1 MCKFET
7 KRRNAYNL
15 VFLSLHLHWYA
26 IIRQEEGGK
35 KGVTG
40 LNHLATL
47 QASNL
52 PMMIM
57 MMMMVMMMGMMMGM
71 MMMMMVMVMVMV
83 MMVIAAMMVHVSVVR
98 AMVRVMTPLLMKC

>member
-7 KRRNAYNL
+7 KRRKAYNL

-26 IIRQEEGGK
+26 IISQEEGGK
-35 KGVTG
+35 KGVAG

-57 MMMMVMMMGMMMGM
+57 MMMMVMMMVMMMGM
-71 MMMMMVMVMVMV
+71 MMMMV
-83 MMVIAAMMVHVSVVR
+83 MMMM
-98 AMVRVMTPLLMKC
+98 MMTG